1 MVFFTSWPPAVLQGC
16 SNNQVIRTYMCIKQ
30 SGEKEEGAGNNINQS
45 ARADDVHHDHII
57 PKPWLMKRISHMVLA
72 HNASHLLQGLSGLS
86 RPVSRQNSLL
96 VSLCTS
102 NVACFRLFSRHFLIF
117 ISRWAP
123 HACAMPS
130 SSFMETRPYKLCVS
144 SVSSENLLASER
156 PHPYLSPPAPF
167 LSNEAGGWRG

>member
-1 MVFFTSWPPAVLQGC
+1 MVFFTSCMATCRTPRLQQQPGYIHIYVH
-16 SNNQVIRTYMCIKQ
+16 QTKWGKKKKVPVIY
-30 SGEKEEGAGNNINQS
+30 NQS
-45 ARADDVHHDHII
+45 AGADDVHHDHII

-86 RPVSRQNSLL
+86 RPSRQNSLL

-130 SSFMETRPYKLCVS
+130 SSFMETL
-144 SVSSENLLASER
+144 
-156 PHPYLSPPAPF
+156 
-167 LSNEAGGWRG
+167 